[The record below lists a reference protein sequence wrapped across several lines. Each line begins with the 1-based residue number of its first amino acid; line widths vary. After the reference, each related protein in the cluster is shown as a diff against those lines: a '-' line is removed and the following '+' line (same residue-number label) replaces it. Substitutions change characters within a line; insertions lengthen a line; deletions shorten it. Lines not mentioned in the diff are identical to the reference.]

1 VIKKNIREIVGKTD
15 RYSKFVREERNLAAI
30 FYHVLLQGDNTE
42 RFFNLIKTPY
52 EKIQEEFGI
61 YFEYAYLRD
70 LWHGLKRDD
79 RKKKIELNLV
89 NEKKIEII
97 KKFLPHDIFQTDWR
111 YENVEEFN
119 NYFVFRPSKQHIQ
132 NPGRWN
138 ISRLNKN
145 IKNNDEFEAVCK
157 FKWAFNIKP
166 DIVIHTS
173 LDSAVCIETK
183 LESVEGS
190 YPQNKNEKKIF
201 NDVKRELNYI
211 KQTEMQKYL
220 MKKLLGIKTSF
231 VLLVKE
237 NVKPPPDYIV
247 KTWTDLFAKL
257 DTNDSLPFMKDM
269 MEN

>member
-1 VIKKNIREIVGKTD
+1 MCQNFREIAGVSEN
-15 RYSKFVREERNLAAI
+15 YSKFNREERNRAAI
-30 FYHVLLQGDNTE
+30 FYHLLLKKGNINKFL
-42 RFFNLIKTPY
+42 RFIDCEDKIKC
-52 EKIQEEFGI
+52 EEFGI

-70 LWHGLKRDD
+70 LWKKLGNNN
-79 RKKKIELNLV
+79 KKKFEL
-89 NEKKIEII
+89 I
-97 KKFLPHDIFQTDWR
+97 KSFLNIPMPGCR
-111 YENVEEFN
+111 VN
-119 NYFVFRPSKQHIQ
+119 NYEAFNEYFGATPKASKTDIQ
-132 NPGRWN
+132 SPGRW
-138 ISRLNKN
+138 SMTGTADVEGFSSNKK
-145 IKNNDEFEAVCK
+145 IKEEDFEKVCK

-183 LESVEGS
+183 LESGEGS

>member
-1 VIKKNIREIVGKTD
+1 MCQNFREIAGVSEN
-15 RYSKFVREERNLAAI
+15 YSKFNREERNRAAI
-30 FYHVLLQGDNTE
+30 FYHLLLKKGNINKFL
-42 RFFNLIKTPY
+42 RFIDCEDKIKC
-52 EKIQEEFGI
+52 EEFGI

-183 LESVEGS
+183 LESGEGS
-190 YPQNKNEKKIF
+190 YPQNKKETEIF
-201 NDVKRELNYI
+201 DERGLDRI
-211 KQTEMQKYL
+211 KQTDMQKYL